1 MAIQYSGT
9 TIGTFTLWQKSQYYN
24 DEKKLVDEKD
34 DKGRQVWNKYKIQI
48 RLGNCMAIFLH
59 IYKEDEPK
67 DPERPWIHKLMC
79 FFMDEKHLQRC
90 MKHINKEHFFEYMF
104 DGQLHDIKLNLH
116 YKDMQTL
123 MKYMIRDGLKVTAY
137 YKEPK
142 EKKTKTKTAKK

>member
-9 TIGTFTLWQKSQYYN
+9 TIGTFTLWQKSQCYN

-67 DPERPWIHKLMC
+67 DPERPWIHQLMC

-90 MKHINKEHFFEYMF
+90 MKHINKEHFFSSMF
-104 DGQLHDIKLNLH
+104 DGQLHGIKLNLH

-142 EKKTKTKTAKK
+142 EKKTKTKTTKK